1 MSKIS
6 PTSLFHF
13 TEKKEVLKSI
23 LQNGLRFS
31 YSKEEFP
38 GCLRPINPEVEFDG
52 IARHMEKMY
61 VAIPM
66 ICFCD
71 IPLSRVSEHVG
82 KYGKYGVAF
91 DKTKMAKDYNFK
103 GFYELNPISYYYSDS
118 LVSPLHGLCASISSL
133 NPSDEDRNNLLRLL
147 GFSKSYDNH
156 HEYAFFKKQYH
167 CFYDE
172 REWRLV
178 RSNANGCSN
187 SWLFS
192 YEVDDFDDALERK
205 NDELHSTDSAYLG
218 VWRRDKQAL
227 GECLYNFI
235 THIIVERE
243 CEIPEFAEYIMD
255 SRNRIMGVDTLIQS
269 DRALLCSRLTSLERI
284 NNDF

>member
-1 MSKIS
+1 MSKIT

-13 TEKKEVLKSI
+13 TKEKEVLKSI
-23 LQNGLRFS
+23 LREGLRFS

-38 GCLRPINPEVEFDG
+38 GCLRPVNTEVEFDG
-52 IARHMEKMY
+52 IARCMEKMY

-91 DKTKMAKDYNFK
+91 DKIKMARDYNFK
-103 GFYELNPISYYYSDS
+103 GFYELSPISYYYSDS
-118 LVSPLHGLCASISSL
+118 LVSPLNGLCASISSL
-133 NPSDEDRNNLLRLL
+133 SPSDKGKYDLLRLL
-147 GFSKSYDNH
+147 GFSKPYDNY
-156 HEYAFFKKQYH
+156 HESKFRNKPYN

-178 RSNANGCSN
+178 LSNNMGCSYP
-187 SWLFS
+187 WLFS
-192 YEVDDFDDALERK
+192 HEFGNFDEVLEQK
-205 NDELHSTDSAYLG
+205 NTEFHSVEAAYLG
-218 VWRRDKQAL
+218 VWRRDKQSI

-235 THIIVERE
+235 THIIVEKE

-255 SRNRIMGVDTLIQS
+255 SHNKIMGVDALHKS